1 MISTMRN
8 FKATL
13 ITLSALSL
21 LIAPPSYAEKKGAK
35 KKNDTAKVVQSP
47 TTAKKEASQKTAAK
61 DSGPMAMGN
70 FGDSMGKEP
79 TYIKSDSLS
88 LRAKDRV
95 FVYTGNV
102 EVVQGDMTLTA
113 DTIEGTYNDQN
124 KIDTLTAK
132 SNVTII
138 KGDGIKAHSET
149 ARYDAKNATMILTDN
164 PELSQNGSL
173 LTADVITIFL
183 NENRST
189 AEGQVRVK
197 LLKPADGKKAGF
209 L

>member
-1 MISTMRN
+1 MTLTMRYL
-8 FKATL
+8 KAA
-13 ITLSALSL
+13 IVSLSVVSFVVAS
-21 LIAPPSYAEKKGAK
+21 PSYAEKKVAK
-35 KKNDTAKVVQSP
+35 KKGEAAKVVQSP
-47 TTAKKEASQKTAAK
+47 ATAKKETPQKTAAK

-132 SNVTII
+132 VTVHPAPFFPRPYRPCE
-138 KGDGIKAHSET
+138 K
-149 ARYDAKNATMILTDN
+149 
-164 PELSQNGSL
+164 SL
-173 LTADVITIFL
+173 
-183 NENRST
+183 R
-189 AEGQVRVK
+189 
-197 LLKPADGKKAGF
+197 
-209 L
+209 